1 MVIWAHPFEKTNM
14 LVNKWISFSPGFR
27 GWKFQKWYLKTNQAI
42 GSNFTDPPN
51 CRRAFCSCTLMW
63 TRKSLSRISIF
74 PWDEK
79 KHRVAESGI
88 SSTYTV
94 TLGTSLVS
102 PFSTRVA
109 GNYEFHPFFFTI
121 GVLSSSSKGTIIF
134 FNGGW
139 LPGYMNGLI
148 FWGKCR

>member
-79 KHRVAESGI
+79 NIVWAESGI

-109 GNYEFHPFFFTI
+109 GNYGVSPIFCFTI

-134 FNGGW
+134 LMVVDFQGTW
-139 LPGYMNGLI
+139 MV
-148 FWGKCR
+148 